1 MNTVEKFF
9 LETMDKCNFRNCV
22 DDDFS
27 FIDHL
32 IDSDDIEKIRERD
45 EAEEKAKDTA
55 DFDNIGV

>member
-27 FIDHL
+27 FIDRL

-45 EAEEKAKDTA
+45 EAEEKAKDTVEI
-55 DFDNIGV
+55 NML

>member
-27 FIDHL
+27 FIDCL
-32 IDSDDIEKIRERD
+32 IDGSDIEKIRERD
-45 EAEEKAKDTA
+45 EAEERAKDTVEI
-55 DFDNIGV
+55 NML

>member
-9 LETMDKCNFRNCV
+9 LETMDKCNFRNCI

-32 IDSDDIEKIRERD
+32 IDNDDIEKIREKD
-45 EAEEKAKDTA
+45 EAEEKANDA
-55 DFDNIGV
+55 VEFDNIEV

>member
-9 LETMDKCNFRNCV
+9 LESMDKHNFINCV

-27 FIDHL
+27 FVDCL
-32 IDSDDIEKIRERD
+32 IDAHDLEKIREKD

-55 DFDNIGV
+55 YIDDIGV